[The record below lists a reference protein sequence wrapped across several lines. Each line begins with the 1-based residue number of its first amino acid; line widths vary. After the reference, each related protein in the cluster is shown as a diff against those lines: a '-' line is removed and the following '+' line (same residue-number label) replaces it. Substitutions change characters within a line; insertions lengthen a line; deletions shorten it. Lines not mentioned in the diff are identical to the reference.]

1 MNAVKTRT
9 TAPAITVCNGLATV
23 LTTNISAVFE
33 KNHRHVLRDVEDIIQ
48 RTPEDRR
55 GNFIPVELERPSNLG
70 KGIVKYKAYALTKA
84 GFTFLAMGFT
94 GEKADKFKWAYID
107 EFDRMEKALS
117 GESGPDFID
126 EAQQREIQRAVG
138 RRAAGIGKNFSLIYG
153 ALKDRFDIPRYTC
166 LQKRDFE
173 AALDFIQ
180 KAPIMSR
187 EQWLQKEESERKR
200 IEATTYRDERIPERI
215 PAFYL
220 TDAEAKNLL
229 AGIYCL
235 RYLFR
240 PQIQAFYNTLN
251 QMKSPLAAQFYEFF
265 TCMHLYF
272 IENDLSKHGYRMEDL
287 PCYRHWLAHQPA

>member
-23 LTTNISAVFE
+23 LTTNISEVFE

-117 GESGPDFID
+117 GEGGPDYID

>member
-1 MNAVKTRT
+1 MQAMSFSFENMPVRTLGNPETPLFVAIDVVKALGFKDTINPIKRHVDPEDLIKVEIETAGGRQTVNAVNESGLYALIFGSKLESAKRFKRWVTSEVL
-9 TAPAITVCNGLATV
+9 PAIRKQG
-23 LTTNISAVFE
+23 F
-33 KNHRHVLRDVEDIIQ
+33 
-48 RTPEDRR
+48 
-55 GNFIPVELERPSNLG
+55 
-70 KGIVKYKAYALTKA
+70 YA
-84 GFTFLAMGFT
+84 
-94 GEKADKFKWAYID
+94 
-107 EFDRMEKALS
+107 
-117 GESGPDFID
+117 GPDYIN
-126 EAQQREIQRAVG
+126 EAQQREIQKAVG

>member
-117 GESGPDFID
+117 GEGAPDYID

>member
-117 GESGPDFID
+117 GEGGPDYID
-126 EAQQREIQRAVG
+126 EAQQREIQKAVG
-138 RRAAGIGKNFSLIYG
+138 RRASGAPKNFRVIYS
-153 ALKDRFDIPRYTC
+153 ALKDHFRIPRYTC
-166 LQKRDFE
+166 LQKKDFE
-173 AALDFIQ
+173 AALAFIQ

>member
-23 LTTNISAVFE
+23 LTTNVAEVFE
-33 KNHRHVLRDVEDIIQ
+33 KEHRNVVRDVEDIIQ

-117 GESGPDFID
+117 GEGGPDYID

>member
-94 GEKADKFKWAYID
+94 GEKADRFKWAYID

-117 GESGPDFID
+117 GEGGPDYID
-126 EAQQREIQRAVG
+126 EAQQREIQKAVG
-138 RRAAGIGKNFSLIYG
+138 RRASGAPKNFRVIYS
-153 ALKDRFDIPRYTC
+153 ALKDHFRIPRYTC
-166 LQKRDFE
+166 LQKKDFE
-173 AALDFIQ
+173 AALAFIQ
-180 KAPIMSR
+180 TVPVKTRA
-187 EQWLQKEESERKR
+187 EWLKHEEEEIKR
-200 IEATTYRDERIPERI
+200 IEAATYHDEPIPPKYYTVKAHFME
-215 PAFYL
+215 
-220 TDAEAKNLL
+220 E
-229 AGIYCL
+229 L
-235 RYLFR
+235 R
-240 PQIQAFYNTLN
+240 
-251 QMKSPLAAQFYEFF
+251 S
-265 TCMHLYF
+265 
-272 IENDLSKHGYRMEDL
+272 L
-287 PCYRHWLAHQPA
+287 PNSRGCT

>member
-1 MNAVKTRT
+1 MNAVETRA
-9 TAPAITVCNGLATV
+9 TAPAITICNGLATV
-23 LTTNISAVFE
+23 LTTNVAGVFQKAHKDVLEAVE
-33 KNHRHVLRDVEDIIQ
+33 TIIQ

-117 GESGPDFID
+117 GEGGPDYID

-265 TCMHLYF
+265 MCMHLYF

>member
-94 GEKADKFKWAYID
+94 GEKADRFKWAYID

-117 GESGPDFID
+117 GEGGPDYID

>member
-1 MNAVKTRT
+1 MTLATYKFETIQVRTLGTAETPLFVAIDVATALGYAVPKTAVAKVVDAEDIVKAEITDSMGRT
-9 TAPAITVCNGLATV
+9 QTVNCVTESGLYALIFGSKLESAKRFKRWVTSEVLPAIRKQGYYAG
-23 LTTNISAVFE
+23 
-33 KNHRHVLRDVEDIIQ
+33 
-48 RTPEDRR
+48 P
-55 GNFIPVELERPSNLG
+55 
-70 KGIVKYKAYALTKA
+70 AY
-84 GFTFLAMGFT
+84 
-94 GEKADKFKWAYID
+94 
-107 EFDRMEKALS
+107 
-117 GESGPDFID
+117 ID

>member
-94 GEKADKFKWAYID
+94 GEKADRFKWAYID

-117 GESGPDFID
+117 GEGGPDYID
-126 EAQQREIQRAVG
+126 EAQQREIQKAVG
-138 RRAAGIGKNFSLIYG
+138 RRASGAPKNFRVIYS
-153 ALKDRFDIPRYTC
+153 ALKDHFRIPRYTC

-272 IENDLSKHGYRMEDL
+272 VENDLSKHGYRMEDL

>member
-1 MNAVKTRT
+1 MSIIAFSFENTSVRT
-9 TAPAITVCNGLATV
+9 LG
-23 LTTNISAVFE
+23 
-33 KNHRHVLRDVEDIIQ
+33 
-48 RTPEDRR
+48 TPEAPL
-55 GNFIPVELERPSNLG
+55 FV
-70 KGIVKYKAYALTKA
+70 A
-84 GFTFLAMGFT
+84 
-94 GEKADKFKWAYID
+94 ID
-107 EFDRMEKALS
+107 ICKALS
-117 GESGPDFID
+117 HSNPRKAIADLVDPEDIVKAEIDTAGGKQTVNCVTESGLYALIFGSKLESAKRFKRWVTSEVLPAIRKQGYYAGPAYID

-220 TDAEAKNLL
+220 TDAETKNLL

>member
-1 MNAVKTRT
+1 MNAVETRT
-9 TAPAITVCNGLATV
+9 SAPAITICNGLATC
-23 LTTNISAVFE
+23 LTTNIAGVFE
-33 KNHRHVLRDVEDIIQ
+33 KDHRKVVRDVEEIIQ

-117 GESGPDFID
+117 GEGGPDYID

>member
-1 MNAVKTRT
+1 MQAISFSFETLPVRALGTPELPLFVATDVAGALGYKDRTNAIKQHVDPEDIVKAEITDSMGRT
-9 TAPAITVCNGLATV
+9 QTVNCVNESGLYALIFGSKLESAKRFKRWVTSEVLPAIRKQG
-23 LTTNISAVFE
+23 
-33 KNHRHVLRDVEDIIQ
+33 
-48 RTPEDRR
+48 
-55 GNFIPVELERPSNLG
+55 
-70 KGIVKYKAYALTKA
+70 YYA
-84 GFTFLAMGFT
+84 
-94 GEKADKFKWAYID
+94 
-107 EFDRMEKALS
+107 
-117 GESGPDFID
+117 GPDYID

>member
-94 GEKADKFKWAYID
+94 GEKDDKFKWAYID

-117 GESGPDFID
+117 GEGGPDYID

>member
-1 MNAVKTRT
+1 MSALTFSFENSSVRT
-9 TAPAITVCNGLATV
+9 LG
-23 LTTNISAVFE
+23 
-33 KNHRHVLRDVEDIIQ
+33 
-48 RTPEDRR
+48 TPEAPLFVATD
-55 GNFIPVELERPSNLG
+55 IC
-70 KGIVKYKAYALTKA
+70 
-84 GFTFLAMGFT
+84 
-94 GEKADKFKWAYID
+94 
-107 EFDRMEKALS
+107 KALS
-117 GESGPDFID
+117 HSNPRKAIADLVDPEDIVKAEITDSMGRTQTVNCVTESGLYALIFGSKLESAKRFKRWVTSEVLPAIRKQGFYAGPDYIN
-126 EAQQREIQRAVG
+126 EAQQREIQKAV
-138 RRAAGIGKNFSLIYG
+138 SLIYG

>member
-1 MNAVKTRT
+1 MTLATYKFETIQVRTLGTAETPLFVAIDVATALGYAVPKTAVAKVVDAEDIVKAEITDSMGRT
-9 TAPAITVCNGLATV
+9 QTVNCVTESGLYALIFGSKLESAKRFKRWVTSEVLPAI
-23 LTTNISAVFE
+23 
-33 KNHRHVLRDVEDIIQ
+33 
-48 RTPEDRR
+48 RR
-55 GNFIPVELERPSNLG
+55 QGYYAGP
-70 KGIVKYKAYALTKA
+70 AY
-84 GFTFLAMGFT
+84 
-94 GEKADKFKWAYID
+94 
-107 EFDRMEKALS
+107 
-117 GESGPDFID
+117 ID
-126 EAQQREIQRAVG
+126 EAQQREIQKAVG

>member
-1 MNAVKTRT
+1 MSIPSVFSFEDANVRTIGTPDLPLFVAIDICNALQHSNPRKAIKDLVDPEDLIKSEIETNGGRQT
-9 TAPAITVCNGLATV
+9 VNCVNESGLYALIFGSKLESAKRFKRWVTSEVLPAIRKQG
-23 LTTNISAVFE
+23 F
-33 KNHRHVLRDVEDIIQ
+33 
-48 RTPEDRR
+48 
-55 GNFIPVELERPSNLG
+55 
-70 KGIVKYKAYALTKA
+70 YA
-84 GFTFLAMGFT
+84 
-94 GEKADKFKWAYID
+94 
-107 EFDRMEKALS
+107 
-117 GESGPDFID
+117 GPDYIN
-126 EAQQREIQRAVG
+126 EAQQREIQKAVG

>member
-1 MNAVKTRT
+1 MSALTFSFENSSVRT
-9 TAPAITVCNGLATV
+9 LG
-23 LTTNISAVFE
+23 
-33 KNHRHVLRDVEDIIQ
+33 
-48 RTPEDRR
+48 TPEAPLFVATD
-55 GNFIPVELERPSNLG
+55 IC
-70 KGIVKYKAYALTKA
+70 
-84 GFTFLAMGFT
+84 
-94 GEKADKFKWAYID
+94 
-107 EFDRMEKALS
+107 KALS
-117 GESGPDFID
+117 HSNPRKAIADLVDPEDIVKAEITDSMGRTQTVNCVTESGLYALIFGSKLESAKHFKRWVTSEVLPAIRKQGFYAGPDYIN
-126 EAQQREIQRAVG
+126 EAQQREIQKAVG

-173 AALDFIQ
+173 ATLDFIQ

>member
-1 MNAVKTRT
+1 MSALTFSFENSSVRT
-9 TAPAITVCNGLATV
+9 LG
-23 LTTNISAVFE
+23 
-33 KNHRHVLRDVEDIIQ
+33 
-48 RTPEDRR
+48 TPEAPLFVATD
-55 GNFIPVELERPSNLG
+55 IC
-70 KGIVKYKAYALTKA
+70 
-84 GFTFLAMGFT
+84 
-94 GEKADKFKWAYID
+94 
-107 EFDRMEKALS
+107 KALS
-117 GESGPDFID
+117 HSNPRKAIADLVDPEDIVKAEITDSMGRTQTVNCVTESGLYALIFGSKLESAKRFKRWVTSEVLPAIRKQGYYAGPDYID

>member
-1 MNAVKTRT
+1 MSIIAFSFENTSVRT
-9 TAPAITVCNGLATV
+9 LG
-23 LTTNISAVFE
+23 
-33 KNHRHVLRDVEDIIQ
+33 
-48 RTPEDRR
+48 TPEAPL
-55 GNFIPVELERPSNLG
+55 FV
-70 KGIVKYKAYALTKA
+70 A
-84 GFTFLAMGFT
+84 
-94 GEKADKFKWAYID
+94 ID
-107 EFDRMEKALS
+107 ICKALS
-117 GESGPDFID
+117 HSNPRKAIADLVDPEDIVKAEIDTAGGKQTVNCVTESGLYAMIFGSKLESAKRFKRWVTSEVLPAIRKQGCYAGPDYID
-126 EAQQREIQRAVG
+126 EAQQREIQKAVG
-138 RRAAGIGKNFSLIYG
+138 RRASGAPKNFRVIYS
-153 ALKDRFDIPRYTC
+153 ALKDHFRIPRYTC

>member
-1 MNAVKTRT
+1 MSDMMTFSFENLSVRTLGDSLNPLFVAGDLAAILGYQSAKDATRFLDEDERTLVEVDTAGGLQKVSAVTESGLYAMILKSRRPEAKRFRKWVTSEVL
-9 TAPAITVCNGLATV
+9 PAIRKQG
-23 LTTNISAVFE
+23 
-33 KNHRHVLRDVEDIIQ
+33 
-48 RTPEDRR
+48 
-55 GNFIPVELERPSNLG
+55 
-70 KGIVKYKAYALTKA
+70 YYA
-84 GFTFLAMGFT
+84 
-94 GEKADKFKWAYID
+94 
-107 EFDRMEKALS
+107 
-117 GESGPDFID
+117 GPDYID

>member
-1 MNAVKTRT
+1 MKAVNAHSI
-9 TAPAITVCNGLATV
+9 APTITVCNGLATV
-23 LTTNISAVFE
+23 LTTNISEVFE

-117 GESGPDFID
+117 GEGGPDYID
-126 EAQQREIQRAVG
+126 EAQQREIQKAVG
-138 RRAAGIGKNFSLIYG
+138 RRASGAPKNFHVIYS
-153 ALKDRFDIPRYTC
+153 ALKDHFRIPRYTC
-166 LQKRDFE
+166 LQKKDFE
-173 AALDFIQ
+173 AALAFIQ